1 MVDNKELLKEEIN
14 ALKEIL
20 AHKNE
25 EAVQNQWINKQLE
38 MTVKPEFL
46 SKYQDL
52 EQEQLET
59 HLDRLQ
65 RDLEDLESNEF

>member
-1 MVDNKELLKEEIN
+1 MVDNKELLKQEIN
-14 ALKEIL
+14 AIKEIL
-20 AHKNE
+20 AHKNK
-25 EAVQNQWINKQLE
+25 EAAQNQWINKQLE

>member
-1 MVDNKELLKEEIN
+1 MVDNKELLKQEIN
-14 ALKEIL
+14 AIKEIL

-25 EAVQNQWINKQLE
+25 DVAQNQLINKQLE

-52 EQEQLET
+52 EAEQLET
-59 HLDRLQ
+59 HLDRLK
-65 RDLEDLESNEF
+65 RDLNDLESNQF